1 MHACMPAQPP
11 PPACLIRSKPHDI
24 DFIRGGATRHDGWW
38 ERWKSS
44 GCMPSRQAGAWIRN
58 GMSELARKR
67 VLFVGFVPQLIGS
80 EWSGLTG
87 LTGFMVHQNC
97 KTDENM

>member
-1 MHACMPAQPP
+1 MHAKQA
-11 PPACLIRSKPHDI
+11 
-24 DFIRGGATRHDGWW
+24 G
-38 ERWKSS
+38 
-44 GCMPSRQAGAWIRN
+44 RQAGAWIRN

-67 VLFVGFVPQLIGS
+67 VLFVGFVPQLIGP

>member
-1 MHACMPAQPP
+1 MHA
-11 PPACLIRSKPHDI
+11 K
-24 DFIRGGATRHDGWW
+24 
-38 ERWKSS
+38 
-44 GCMPSRQAGAWIRN
+44 QAGAWIRN